1 MMIRKMKRRTALPSN
16 QRYQSHCSIQPMIRR
31 NCVDMPGSLM
41 RKITYQYSSIHICKC
56 IIEGSFGVKLPTIWT
71 DGKAEVGR
79 VREEKGRRNKQKED
93 QRKERVKRKKMHA
106 FSCSLELIIIFVF
119 FFLTVAAV
127 SKARPDLLDILA
139 LKS

>member
-1 MMIRKMKRRTALPSN
+1 
-16 QRYQSHCSIQPMIRR
+16 
-31 NCVDMPGSLM
+31 M

-127 SKARPDLLDILA
+127 SKARPDHLDILA